1 MKKILS
7 LLVLFCAVFLV
18 NAQDETI
25 DFKHMVDVDEKFA
38 VKVAAYAPYVKPIVE
53 SVLENLKASN
63 RVDVFSKS
71 TLQATSESRAKTK
84 DASNMKTWVRKK
96 LDKPVKYLVSGTIN
110 KVSILAGSRGGYKG
124 EVSFSL
130 KIVDK
135 VSEQTIGQ
143 VEIFSEGTS
152 MVNSKSSA
160 TSEAIRTTNQKQ
172 INFFKSIFK
181 LRAPMVLIEKEKRGN
196 AMEVLIGAGV
206 PDGIDKKSQFI
217 VSHMQDLGGGKTRE
231 VPIGELKVKEMQG
244 EFTLCSVR
252 KGGKDIFSKFNQ
264 GKNNIVVELKTKK

>member
-96 LDKPVKYLVSGTIN
+96 LDKPVKYLVSGTIT

-130 KIVDK
+130 KVVDK
-135 VSEQTIGQ
+135 VSEKNIGQ
-143 VEIFSEGTS
+143 IEIFSEGTN
-152 MVNSKSSA
+152 MVNTKSSA

-181 LRAPMVLIEKEKRGN
+181 LRAPIVLI
-196 AMEVLIGAGV
+196 
-206 PDGIDKKSQFI
+206 KK
-217 VSHMQDLGGGKTRE
+217 K
-231 VPIGELKVKEMQG
+231 
-244 EFTLCSVR
+244 
-252 KGGKDIFSKFNQ
+252 
-264 GKNNIVVELKTKK
+264 